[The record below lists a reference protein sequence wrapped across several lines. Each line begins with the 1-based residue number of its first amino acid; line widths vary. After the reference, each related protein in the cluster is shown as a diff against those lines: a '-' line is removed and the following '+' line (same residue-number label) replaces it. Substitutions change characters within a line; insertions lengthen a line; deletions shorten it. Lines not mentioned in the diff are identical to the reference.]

1 MEGLQAVEHLNE
13 VGPAGL
19 LGDFGR
25 LFGLGYLLQQV
36 AIVRILHND
45 TKSGSP
51 VFHEALFV

>member
-1 MEGLQAVEHLNE
+1 MEGLQAVEHLND

-25 LFGLGYLLQQV
+25 LFGLGYLLQQI

-45 TKSGSP
+45 AKSGSP
-51 VFHEALFV
+51 VLHEALFV